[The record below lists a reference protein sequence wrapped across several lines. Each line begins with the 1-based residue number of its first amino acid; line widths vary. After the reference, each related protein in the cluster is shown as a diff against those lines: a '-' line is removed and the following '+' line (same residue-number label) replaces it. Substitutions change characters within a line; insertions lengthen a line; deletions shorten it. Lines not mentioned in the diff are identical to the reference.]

1 MTQRCY
7 LHIKYKIL
15 PVAPQEEIKNG
26 QNALPLRTFYRTF
39 SKNPAL
45 RNYFTH
51 ITSHIKSPML
61 MSTILFNNWRCRQ
74 VLFRGCSI
82 VEMHPFVVF
91 TSYSQFRKETMDIY
105 LSFVH
110 MEPARNVVWDMR
122 YTYDSLRVFLNLKSF
137 IMHADNS
144 IGIK

>member
-1 MTQRCY
+1 
-7 LHIKYKIL
+7 
-15 PVAPQEEIKNG
+15 
-26 QNALPLRTFYRTF
+26 
-39 SKNPAL
+39 
-45 RNYFTH
+45 
-51 ITSHIKSPML
+51 

-110 MEPARNVVWDMR
+110 MEPARNVV
-122 YTYDSLRVFLNLKSF
+122 
-137 IMHADNS
+137 
-144 IGIK
+144 